1 MKTFKKRLSRFEEE
15 NHGVLKG
22 IEGSL
27 IRWMIC
33 GPTQNNRPYLEN
45 EKVLKLDKQNLSSA

>member
-1 MKTFKKRLSRFEEE
+1 MTVK
-15 NHGVLKG
+15 VLHT
-22 IEGSL
+22 ELEVADQL
-27 IRWMIC
+27 IIMVIC